1 MEAAVHHTVVV
12 VHMAGVATAAH
23 SVGVVVVVVVVGV
36 VVLVVVRTDHTL
48 VIGINHRL
56 ESFLKV
62 NFTNHQSTFVA
73 KYWVFNRVYSRHVC
87 WWTSERWTSS
97 LL

>member
-23 SVGVVVVVVVVGV
+23 SVGVVVVRV

-48 VIGINHRL
+48 VIGINHML

-62 NFTNHQSTFVA
+62 NFTNYQSKFVA

-87 WWTSERWTSS
+87 W
-97 LL
+97 

>member
-12 VHMAGVATAAH
+12 VHMAGLATAAH
-23 SVGVVVVVVVVGV
+23 SVGVVVVV
-36 VVLVVVRTDHTL
+36 LVVVCADHTL
-48 VIGINHRL
+48 VIGINHML

-62 NFTNHQSTFVA
+62 IFTNYQSTIVA
-73 KYWVFNRVYSRHVC
+73 LYRFSTEFIPGMFAGGPPHCCDWI
-87 WWTSERWTSS
+87 